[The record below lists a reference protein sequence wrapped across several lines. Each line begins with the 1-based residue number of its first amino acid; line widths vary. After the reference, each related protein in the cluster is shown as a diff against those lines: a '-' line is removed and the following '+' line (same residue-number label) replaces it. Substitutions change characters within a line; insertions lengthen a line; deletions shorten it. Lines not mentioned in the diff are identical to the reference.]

1 MTDRLRPDEAVSR
14 LAELSREV
22 DELEVVRFALIERVE
37 RLRGQLQSAGRRTTA
52 AYASIDMLRE
62 HVSATM
68 AAAGEMRAIEQ
79 EIRELGVATVAMDD
93 EAIGLLFEADSLQKT
108 LTEAEDEMERL
119 LSILIEGKQ
128 KQPRGH

>member
-1 MTDRLRPDEAVSR
+1 MSDRLRPDEAALR
-14 LAELSREV
+14 LAELSREI
-22 DELEVVRFALIERVE
+22 DDLERGRTGLIERVE
-37 RLRGQLQSAGRRTTA
+37 RLRHQLQLAGRRTTA
-52 AYASIDMLRE
+52 AHASVDMLRK
-62 HVSATM
+62 HVSTNI
-68 AAAGEMRAIEQ
+68 AAAAEIRAIEQ
-79 EIRELGVATVAMDD
+79 EVRDLGVAAVTMDD